1 MQGGDGVPAEQPG
14 TRPHLTPLVPTD
26 TSLSATL
33 GQRSRAEGRAADVTA
48 ELSYRKQPGHRAGDG
63 GNNEDYNMAEQ
74 LCNVCRVNI
83 RRDGGSFVDEISTYR
98 QKRSAPRKSQCCFIG
113 DLLRRY
119 DGLQAQLLSAHSVNK
134 TLCRSGVRVGGGG
147 DFRSR
152 KQRPSFGTWIALLLL
167 RSPLGADATLL
178 QARLYCWAPL
188 EGRGASSSDQP
199 SVERPRY
206 GLASDSTSSDQEPI
220 SMSVTLDR
228 FTTLTMRK
236 PSGTRYYTKG
246 DAGGGFCPKRQSLA
260 KRLYVYA
267 LHGCL
272 CEVAFTASVDWCS
285 TRDMRLTGHSSL
297 WALPMYAIAIYLIE
311 VLRARLLV
319 RRHPLPVRLVA
330 YTMFI
335 YLWEFSWGA
344 GLSLLG
350 ACPWDY
356 SGYRYNLAG
365 LVTLEYAVPW
375 TLAAF
380 IAEQHVIENTLRI
393 RLHN

>member
-1 MQGGDGVPAEQPG
+1 MEARKLNMKGTQGRNDQGTGVDDRAPA
-14 TRPHLTPLVPTD
+14 
-26 TSLSATL
+26 A
-33 GQRSRAEGRAADVTA
+33 RSR
-48 ELSYRKQPGHRAGDG
+48 
-63 GNNEDYNMAEQ
+63 
-74 LCNVCRVNI
+74 
-83 RRDGGSFVDEISTYR
+83 
-98 QKRSAPRKSQCCFIG
+98 
-113 DLLRRY
+113 
-119 DGLQAQLLSAHSVNK
+119 
-134 TLCRSGVRVGGGG
+134 
-147 DFRSR
+147 
-152 KQRPSFGTWIALLLL
+152 
-167 RSPLGADATLL
+167 PLTT
-178 QARLYCWAPL
+178 
-188 EGRGASSSDQP
+188 
-199 SVERPRY
+199 VE
-206 GLASDSTSSDQEPI
+206 
-220 SMSVTLDR
+220 
-228 FTTLTMRK
+228 
-236 PSGTRYYTKG
+236 
-246 DAGGGFCPKRQSLA
+246 
-260 KRLYVYA
+260 RLYVYA

-272 CEVAFTASVDWCS
+272 CEVAFTAVCDWCS

-330 YTMFI
+330 YTVFI